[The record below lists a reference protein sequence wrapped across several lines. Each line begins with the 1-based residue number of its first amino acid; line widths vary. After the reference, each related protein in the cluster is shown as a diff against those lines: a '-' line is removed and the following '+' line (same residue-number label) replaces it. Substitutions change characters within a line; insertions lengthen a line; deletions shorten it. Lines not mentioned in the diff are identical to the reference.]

1 MYFTIYWKNS
11 FRGHSMPRV
20 KKRHVLSGITVKEAM
35 RRQVIKLPQSA
46 PVDYCI
52 NRMIKYKIN
61 SVLLI
66 DGKERP
72 SGIVSKTDIMSAFY
86 AGFPIQ
92 TPVEDIM
99 VGPPLYCYPDDEL
112 ESSLDAM
119 HHNRVHRLYVLGADA
134 HEVIGV
140 LAYPDIVG
148 LLYRYCRACDKGLL
162 TARRRSQEDEYQR
175 LKVKDVMTASVTAYP
190 ENEALVT
197 VIEGLTEHRCGA
209 VLITDAGNKAVGV
222 VSKSDLIVA
231 YKHGVAVDVRSRTVM
246 STPVKSC
253 HGEAQ
258 LSDAIQQMLLRD
270 VQRIF
275 VHASD
280 SEKMV
285 GVLSLSDAARFRS
298 GSCRACTSSRLIQ
311 Q

>member
-1 MYFTIYWKNS
+1 
-11 FRGHSMPRV
+11 MPRV
-20 KKRHVLSGITVKEAM
+20 NKRHVLSGIKVKEAM

-66 DGKERP
+66 DEKERP
-72 SGIVSKTDIMSAFY
+72 SGIVTKTDIMSAFY
-86 AGFPIQ
+86 VGFQ
-92 TPVEDIM
+92 TEAPVEGIM
-99 VGPPLYCYPDDEL
+99 VRPPLYCHPDDEL
-112 ESSLDAM
+112 ESSLDSM
-119 HHNRVHRLYVLGADA
+119 RQNGVHRLYVMDADTA
-134 HEVIGV
+134 EVTGV

-162 TARRRSQEDEYQR
+162 RVRRRHENNEYQR
-175 LKVKDVMTASVTAYP
+175 LQVKDVMTASVKAYL
-190 ENEALVT
+190 ENDPLVT

-209 VLITDAGNKAVGV
+209 VLITKDENMAVGV

-231 YKHGVAVDVRSRTVM
+231 YKHGVAVDVSARTVM

-253 HGEAQ
+253 HGDAE

-275 VHASD
+275 VHGSD
-280 SEKMV
+280 PAKIV

-298 GSCRACTSSRLIQ
+298 GSCRACTSSRIMQ
-311 Q
+311 

>member
-1 MYFTIYWKNS
+1 
-11 FRGHSMPRV
+11 MPRV
-20 KKRHVLSGITVKEAM
+20 KKRHVLSGIKVKEAM

-46 PVDYCI
+46 PIDYCI

-61 SVLLI
+61 SLLLI
-66 DGKERP
+66 DGKQRP
-72 SGIVSKTDIMSAFY
+72 VGIVSKTDIMSAFY
-86 AGFPIQ
+86 AGFPTP

-112 ESSLDAM
+112 ESSLDVM
-119 HHNRVHRLYVLGADA
+119 QHNRVHRLYVLGADA
-134 HEVIGV
+134 SEVIGV

-162 TARRRSQEDEYQR
+162 KTRRRQAEDDYRR
-175 LKVKDVMTASVTAYP
+175 LKVKDVMTTSVTAYH
-190 ENEALVT
+190 ENDALVT

-209 VLITDAGNKAVGV
+209 VLIINAQNKAVGV

-231 YKHGVAVDVRSRTVM
+231 YKHGVAVDVEADIVM

-253 HGEAQ
+253 HGEAE

-280 SEKMV
+280 PTEIV

-298 GSCRACTSSRLIQ
+298 GSCRACTASRLMQ
-311 Q
+311 TE

>member
-1 MYFTIYWKNS
+1 
-11 FRGHSMPRV
+11 MPRV
-20 KKRHVLSGITVKEAM
+20 KKRHVLSGIKVKEAM

-46 PVDYCI
+46 PIDYCI

-66 DGKERP
+66 DGKQHP
-72 SGIVSKTDIMSAFY
+72 VGIVSKTDIMSAFY
-86 AGFPIQ
+86 AGFPTH

-112 ESSLDAM
+112 ESSLDVM
-119 HHNRVHRLYVLGADA
+119 QHNRVHRLYVLGADA
-134 HEVIGV
+134 SEVIGV

-162 TARRRSQEDEYQR
+162 KTRRRQAEDDYRR
-175 LKVKDVMTASVTAYP
+175 LKVKDVMTASVTAYH
-190 ENEALVT
+190 ENDALVT

-209 VLITDAGNKAVGV
+209 VLITDTQNKAVGV

-231 YKHGVAVDVRSRTVM
+231 YKHGVAVDVEADIVM

-253 HGEAQ
+253 HGEAE

-275 VHASD
+275 VHGSD
-280 SEKMV
+280 PAEIV

-298 GSCRACTSSRLIQ
+298 GSCRACTASRLMQ
-311 Q
+311 NE